1 MCYFSLPYAKNIK
14 IIKQLSSFLNN
25 QVLYFDCVATLNFL
39 ISFCPCKSVHWGFLL
54 FYFGKCLICQ
64 VPKNLRCAVFFI
76 FKVCAHLARVL
87 RALAPWCLT
96 QKKLRLSPHH
106 HPSQSHFFER
116 SKKKTPKCSI
126 NCNYA
131 ARWLVAKKALGI
143 VNSPPVNQMNKV
155 CTTVKPIIL

>member
-14 IIKQLSSFLNN
+14 IIKHLSSFLNN

-39 ISFCPCKSVHWGFLL
+39 ISFCPQKCALRFWALL
-54 FYFGKCLICQ
+54 FWK
-64 VPKNLRCAVFFI
+64 VSNLSSSKKPSLRRFFI

-96 QKKLRLSPHH
+96 QKKIETLSTS
-106 HPSQSHFFER
+106 PSITISFFL
-116 SKKKTPKCSI
+116 KGAKKTPKCSI

>member
-39 ISFCPCKSVHWGFLL
+39 ISFCPQKSVHWGSALL
-54 FYFGKCLICQ
+54 FWK
-64 VPKNLRCAVFFI
+64 VSNLSSSKKPSLRRFFI